1 MFTPYLAFAK
11 KSFLARSAYRFNH
24 FMGILNTCLQ
34 IFIFWEIY
42 RALYAGRN
50 EVEGITLSMV
60 ATNFIL
66 SMGLKAVFYVDD
78 YFLPYKVMDGSIAN
92 EFLRP
97 VSFRGRILF
106 ETWGMRRLM

>member
-1 MFTPYLAFAK
+1 MMTPYLAFAK
-11 KSFLARSAYRFNH
+11 KSFLSRSAYRFDH

-42 RALYAGRN
+42 RALYGGRE
-50 EVEGITLSMV
+50 EVDGITLAMV

-66 SMGLKAVFYVDD
+66 SMGLKAVFCVDD
-78 YFLPYKVMDGSIAN
+78 YFLPNKVWDGSIAN

-97 VSFRGRILF
+97 VSFRGRMLAENF
-106 ETWGMRRLM
+106 GNAL